1 MKGNPSS
8 VIPDSHEASSTT
20 FCIPAVV
27 DTSLVLRVESA
38 GVCKEADLQAART
51 MQRRQGGRRMQADS
65 RHVSARA
72 RRESSTDFETM
83 KKPVNPAMEK
93 VELSNAEQ

>member
-1 MKGNPSS
+1 
-8 VIPDSHEASSTT
+8 
-20 FCIPAVV
+20 
-27 DTSLVLRVESA
+27 
-38 GVCKEADLQAART
+38 

-65 RHVSARA
+65 RHVLARA

-83 KKPVNPAMEK
+83 KKPVKPAMEK